1 MTAGEAAAA
10 MSSRAT
16 ADRPTGKPTTTRIS
30 PKGPKPA
37 RSRSSRAARTP
48 TPAHV
53 RNAQD
58 LAPMT
63 GWRRRGSSCRERR
76 KRGEHRGIRL
86 PPRTERSS
94 PTPLWRRTRTAVA
107 DTAVNE
113 RGRHP
118 LGGTGAA
125 SAAQGLGG
133 ITSAA
138 GLETSVRAVLS
149 IRLAEGCASIFCP
162 HLCRHTVF
170 SAQTHSNRSHERSE
184 EQRTRRDRPVTS
196 AD

>member
-1 MTAGEAAAA
+1 MPAA
-10 MSSRAT
+10 S
-16 ADRPTGKPTTTRIS
+16 
-30 PKGPKPA
+30 
-37 RSRSSRAARTP
+37 
-48 TPAHV
+48 V
-53 RNAQD
+53 REEIWKE
-58 LAPMT
+58 P
-63 GWRRRGSSCRERR
+63 
-76 KRGEHRGIRL
+76 
-86 PPRTERSS
+86 PPRRCGGGLDLRYMCS
-94 PTPLWRRTRTAVA
+94 
-107 DTAVNE
+107 AVNE

-170 SAQTHSNRSHERSE
+170 SAQTHSNRSHERSK
-184 EQRTRRDRPVTS
+184 EQRTQRDRPVTS
-196 AD
+196 AARASGRVLVGQATQPMNAIAKERPENHDRSDRSRTRGDQALPPEPRIRRPSRRRSFPL